1 MRKSNLW
8 KLILPKKIER
18 FTPESKRR
26 KFYRLPDEIMLEAEK
41 LAIHARSYD
50 MTSVEKQL
58 DRLAQKVYDF
68 NNLYFEIHQIN

>member
-26 KFYRLPDEIMLEAEK
+26 KFYRLPDEIIMDADK
-41 LAIHARSYD
+41 LAIYAKSYD
-50 MTSVEKQL
+50 MTRVEQQL
-58 DRLAQKVYDF
+58 DKLTQKVYDF